1 MRISAIAM
9 FLFFFVICLYKASAS
24 TECVSVSG
32 SQSDAIVEE
41 AKNSGGDTANEN
53 NKLKPI
59 QVELEST
66 FHKDQD
72 QLSEDQS
79 TETIRDQKD
88 SDTDTDE
95 DITEDE
101 EFEFDDAEFD
111 APAVKDPIQP
121 YNRKI
126 YTFNDKA
133 YYYVFKPMYTGYSK
147 VVPEKARLSVG
158 QFFLNIKMPIRLVN
172 CLLQGKFK
180 GAGTEAMRFVINT
193 TVGIGG
199 LFDPAKSKFHLDRQ
213 DEDFGQTLATY
224 KLGQGYYIQW
234 PLIGPS
240 TIRDT
245 VGYVGDMAL
254 NPLTLISF
262 FIGPIEG
269 FVTKTYDDVNDTSLG
284 KGKTYESI
292 TTQAIDPY
300 IALQD
305 AYIQNRIKKIK
316 E

>member
-1 MRISAIAM
+1 MRTSAILA
-9 FLFFFVICLYKASAS
+9 FLFLFAICLYTASAS
-24 TECVSVSG
+24 TDSVPVSE
-32 SQSDAIVEE
+32 SQSDEMVRDT
-41 AKNSGGDTANEN
+41 KDSGVDTANKN
-53 NKLKPI
+53 NELKPI
-59 QVELEST
+59 QVELESAFDREQSQPSEGQLT
-66 FHKDQD
+66 EAVSDQ
-72 QLSEDQS
+72 EDS
-79 TETIRDQKD
+79 NNDTYEDTI
-88 SDTDTDE
+88 
-95 DITEDE
+95 EDE
-101 EFEFDDAEFD
+101 EYEYADTELN
-111 APAVKDPIQP
+111 VSVIKDPIQP

-126 YTFNDKA
+126 YAFNDKA
-133 YYYVFKPMYTGYSK
+133 YYYVFKPMHTGYSK
-147 VVPEKARLSVG
+147 VVPEKARLSIS

-199 LFDPAKSKFHLDRQ
+199 LFDPAKSQFHLERQ
-213 DEDFGQTLATY
+213 DEDFGQTLAKY
-224 KLGQGYYIQW
+224 KIGQGYYIQW

-245 VGYVGDMAL
+245 VGYAGDVAL

-269 FVTKTYDDVNDTSLG
+269 FVTKTYDDVNETSLG